1 MFETQSTSSSIS
13 LIVGLGNPG
22 AEYERTRHNI
32 GFMAIDRLA
41 TSWSISLG
49 KEKRFYGIFGEERSS
64 NRLAGGKIRLL
75 KPTTFM
81 NLSGQSV
88 RSCADWFKCKPE
100 NILVIY
106 DDMDLPL
113 GKLRLRP
120 SGSAGGHNG
129 MKSIISHLG
138 TQNFPRLR
146 LGIGRG
152 GSKGAQEESAIA
164 TKANQNV
171 TGHVLGGFSS
181 SENKVVTELLSLTES
196 TVTSILADGFE
207 KAMSLYNSRSIDS
220 SKPD

>member
-1 MFETQSTSSSIS
+1 MLETQSIS

-49 KEKRFYGIFGEERSS
+49 KEKRFYGLFGEGRLST
-64 NRLAGGKIRLL
+64 RLASSGKIRLL
-75 KPTTFM
+75 KPTTYM
-81 NLSGQSV
+81 NVSGQSV
-88 RSCADWFKCKPE
+88 RACADWFKGNPE

-152 GSKGAQEESAIA
+152 GKDDGDIAIA
-164 TKANQNV
+164 SKANQNV
-171 TGHVLGGFSS
+171 TNHVLGGFSA
-181 SENKVVTELLSLTES
+181 TETKILPEIFNLAES
-196 TVTSILADGFE
+196 TVTSILADGLE
-207 KAMSLYNSRSIDS
+207 KAMSLYNSRSIDV
-220 SKPD
+220 

>member
-1 MFETQSTSSSIS
+1 MLDNQSIS

-22 AEYERTRHNI
+22 PEYEQTRHNI

-41 TSWSISLG
+41 SDWSISLG
-49 KEKRFYGIFGEERSS
+49 KEKRFYGIFGEGRLSS
-64 NRLAGGKIRLL
+64 RLASSGKIRLL
-75 KPTTFM
+75 KPTTYM
-81 NLSGQSV
+81 NVSGQSV
-88 RSCADWFKCKPE
+88 RACADWFKCNPE

-152 GSKGAQEESAIA
+152 EHWANHSNEAIA

-171 TGHVLGGFSS
+171 ANYVLGGFTA
-181 SENKVVTELLSLTES
+181 SENKVVNELLVVTTSA
-196 TVTSILADGFE
+196 VTSILADGLA
-207 KAMSLYNSRSIDS
+207 KAMSLYNSLSIDAPKS
-220 SKPD
+220 

>member
-1 MFETQSTSSSIS
+1 MLETQSIS

-32 GFMAIDRLA
+32 GFMAVDRLA

-49 KEKRFYGIFGEERSS
+49 KEKRFYGIFGEGRLSP
-64 NRLAGGKIRLL
+64 RLASSGKIRLL
-75 KPTTFM
+75 KPTTYM
-81 NLSGQSV
+81 NVSGQSV
-88 RSCADWFKCKPE
+88 RACADWFKGNPE

-152 GSKGAQEESAIA
+152 GKNDVDGAIA
-164 TKANQNV
+164 SKANQNV
-171 TGHVLGGFSS
+171 TSHVLGGFST
-181 SENKVVTELLSLTES
+181 TETKILPEIFDLAES
-196 TVTSILADGFE
+196 TVTSILADGLE
-207 KAMSLYNSRSIDS
+207 KAMSLYNSRSIDI
-220 SKPD
+220 

>member
-1 MFETQSTSSSIS
+1 MRAS
-13 LIVGLGNPG
+13 
-22 AEYERTRHNI
+22 
-32 GFMAIDRLA
+32 
-41 TSWSISLG
+41 
-49 KEKRFYGIFGEERSS
+49 
-64 NRLAGGKIRLL
+64 
-75 KPTTFM
+75 
-81 NLSGQSV
+81 
-88 RSCADWFKCKPE
+88 ADWFKCNPE

-152 GSKGAQEESAIA
+152 GNKGDEAIA

-171 TGHVLGGFSS
+171 TNHVLGGFSV
-181 SENKVVTELLSLTES
+181 SENKVLPEILDLAKS
-196 TVTSILADGFE
+196 TVTSILADGLE
-207 KAMSLYNSRSIDS
+207 KAMSLYNSRSIDF
-220 SKPD
+220 

>member
-1 MFETQSTSSSIS
+1 MLETQSIS

-32 GFMAIDRLA
+32 GFMAVDRLA

-49 KEKRFYGIFGEERSS
+49 KEKRFYGIFGEGRLSS
-64 NRLAGGKIRLL
+64 RLASSSKIRLL
-75 KPTTFM
+75 KPTTYM
-81 NLSGQSV
+81 NVSGQSV
-88 RSCADWFKCKPE
+88 RACADWFKGNPE

-152 GSKGAQEESAIA
+152 GGKDEGDVAIA
-164 TKANQNV
+164 SKANQNV
-171 TGHVLGGFSS
+171 TNHVLGGFST
-181 SENKVVTELLSLTES
+181 TETKILPEIFDLAES
-196 TVTSILADGFE
+196 AVTSILADGLE
-207 KAMSLYNSRSIDS
+207 KAMSLYNSRSIDI
-220 SKPD
+220 

>member
-1 MFETQSTSSSIS
+1 MSETQSIS

-32 GFMAIDRLA
+32 GFMVIDRLA
-41 TSWSISLG
+41 ISWSISLG
-49 KEKRFYGIFGEERSS
+49 KEKRFYGIFGEGRLSS
-64 NRLAGGKIRLL
+64 RLASTGKIRLL
-75 KPTTFM
+75 KPTTYM
-81 NLSGQSV
+81 NVSGQSV
-88 RSCADWFKCKPE
+88 RASADWFKCNPE

-152 GSKGAQEESAIA
+152 GNKGDEAIA
-164 TKANQNV
+164 TKVNQNV
-171 TGHVLGGFSS
+171 TNHVLGGFSAT
-181 SENKVVTELLSLTES
+181 ENKVLPEIFDLAES
-196 TVTSILADGFE
+196 TVTSILADGLE
-207 KAMSLYNSRSIDS
+207 KAMSLYNSQSVDF
-220 SKPD
+220 

>member
-1 MFETQSTSSSIS
+1 MLETQSIS

-22 AEYERTRHNI
+22 AEYDRTRHNI
-32 GFMAIDRLA
+32 GFMAVDRLA

-49 KEKRFYGIFGEERSS
+49 KEKRFYGIFGEGRLSS
-64 NRLAGGKIRLL
+64 RLANNGKIRLL
-75 KPTTFM
+75 KPTTYM

-88 RSCADWFKCKPE
+88 RACADWFKCSPE
-100 NILVIY
+100 NILVVY

-113 GKLRLRP
+113 GKLRLRL

-152 GSKGAQEESAIA
+152 GDKDERAIA
-164 TKANQNV
+164 TKDNQNV
-171 TGHVLGGFSS
+171 TSHVLGGFTA
-181 SENKVVTELLSLTES
+181 SENKILTELFNLTES
-196 TVTSILADGFE
+196 AVTSILAEGLE
-207 KAMSLYNSRSIDS
+207 KTMSLYNSRGVDS
-220 SKPD
+220 

>member
-1 MFETQSTSSSIS
+1 MLETQSIS

-49 KEKRFYGIFGEERSS
+49 KEKRFYGLFGEGRLST
-64 NRLAGGKIRLL
+64 RLASSGKMRLL
-75 KPTTFM
+75 KPTTYM
-81 NLSGQSV
+81 NVSGQSV
-88 RSCADWFKCKPE
+88 RACADWFKGNPE

-152 GSKGAQEESAIA
+152 GRGDDGGIAIA
-164 TKANQNV
+164 SKANQNV
-171 TGHVLGGFSS
+171 TNHVLGGFSA
-181 SENKVVTELLSLTES
+181 TETKILPEIFNLAES
-196 TVTSILADGFE
+196 TVTSILADGLE
-207 KAMSLYNSRSIDS
+207 KAMSLYNSRSIDV
-220 SKPD
+220 

>member
-1 MFETQSTSSSIS
+1 MSETQSISPSIS

-41 TSWSISLG
+41 TSCSISLG
-49 KEKRFYGIFGEERSS
+49 KEKRFYGIFGEGRMSS
-64 NRLAGGKIRLL
+64 RLASSGKIRLL

-88 RSCADWFKCKPE
+88 RSCADWFKLKPE

-152 GSKGAQEESAIA
+152 GNKGEREDGAIA

-171 TGHVLGGFSS
+171 TGYVLGGFSA
-181 SENKVVTELLSLTES
+181 SENKVVTELLALTES

-220 SKPD
+220 P

>member
-1 MFETQSTSSSIS
+1 MLETQSIS

-22 AEYERTRHNI
+22 AEYDRTRHNI

-41 TSWSISLG
+41 TSWSISIG
-49 KEKRFYGIFGEERSS
+49 KEKRFYGIFGEGRLS
-64 NRLAGGKIRLL
+64 NHLANNGKMRLL
-75 KPTTFM
+75 KPTTYM
-81 NLSGQSV
+81 NLSGQAL
-88 RSCADWFKCKPE
+88 RACADWFKVSPE

-152 GSKGAQEESAIA
+152 GKDNDDSAIVS
-164 TKANQNV
+164 KANQNV
-171 TGHVLGGFSS
+171 TNHVLGGFSAK
-181 SENKVVTELLSLTES
+181 ETKILPEILDLAES
-196 TVTSILADGFE
+196 TVTSILADGLE
-207 KAMSLYNSRSIDS
+207 KAMSLYNSRSIDT
-220 SKPD
+220 

>member
-1 MFETQSTSSSIS
+1 MLDNQSIS

-22 AEYERTRHNI
+22 PEYERTRHNI

-41 TSWSISLG
+41 SDWSISLG
-49 KEKRFYGIFGEERSS
+49 KEKRFYGIFGEGRLSS
-64 NRLAGGKIRLL
+64 RLASSGKIRLL
-75 KPTTFM
+75 KPTTYM
-81 NLSGQSV
+81 NVSGQSV
-88 RSCADWFKCKPE
+88 RACADWFKCNPE

-113 GKLRLRP
+113 GKLRLRS

-152 GSKGAQEESAIA
+152 EHRANLSNEAIA

-171 TGHVLGGFSS
+171 ANYVLGGFTA
-181 SENKVVTELLSLTES
+181 SENKIVNEVLAVTTSA
-196 TVTSILADGFE
+196 VTSILADGLE
-207 KAMSLYNSRSIDS
+207 KTMSLYNSLSVDT
-220 SKPD
+220 SKS

>member
-1 MFETQSTSSSIS
+1 MLETQSIS

-32 GFMAIDRLA
+32 GFMAVDRLA
-41 TSWSISLG
+41 TAWSISLG
-49 KEKRFYGIFGEERSS
+49 KEKRFYGIFGEGRLSS
-64 NRLAGGKIRLL
+64 RLVHASHANSGKIRLL
-75 KPTTFM
+75 KPTTYM
-81 NLSGQSV
+81 NVSGQSV
-88 RSCADWFKCKPE
+88 RACADWFKAKPE

-129 MKSIISHLG
+129 MKSIITHLG

-152 GSKGAQEESAIA
+152 GQSESAIA

-171 TGHVLGGFSS
+171 TNHVLGGFSS
-181 SENKVVTELLSLTES
+181 SETKVLPEIFSMTES
-196 TVTSILADGFE
+196 AIDSILTDGLE
-207 KAMSLYNSRSIDS
+207 KAMSLYNSRSIDL
-220 SKPD
+220 

>member
-1 MFETQSTSSSIS
+1 MSETQSIS

-32 GFMAIDRLA
+32 GFMAIDRLSI
-41 TSWSISLG
+41 SWSISLG
-49 KEKRFYGIFGEERSS
+49 KEKRFYGIFGEGRLSS
-64 NRLAGGKIRLL
+64 RLASTGKIRLL
-75 KPTTFM
+75 KPTTYM
-81 NLSGQSV
+81 NVSGQSV
-88 RSCADWFKCKPE
+88 RASADWFKCNPE

-106 DDMDLPL
+106 DDMDLSL

-152 GSKGAQEESAIA
+152 GNKGDEAIA
-164 TKANQNV
+164 SKVNQNV
-171 TGHVLGGFSS
+171 TNHVLGGFSA
-181 SENKVVTELLSLTES
+181 SENKVLPEIFDLAES
-196 TVTSILADGFE
+196 TVTSILADGLE
-207 KAMSLYNSRSIDS
+207 KAMSLYNSRSIDF
-220 SKPD
+220 

>member
-1 MFETQSTSSSIS
+1 MSETQSIS

-49 KEKRFYGIFGEERSS
+49 KEKRFYGIFGEGRLSS
-64 NRLAGGKIRLL
+64 RLASSGKIRLL
-75 KPTTFM
+75 KPTTYM
-81 NLSGQSV
+81 NVSGQSV
-88 RSCADWFKCKPE
+88 RACADWFKGNPA

-152 GSKGAQEESAIA
+152 GKLHGDEAIA
-164 TKANQNV
+164 SKANQNV
-171 TGHVLGGFSS
+171 TNHVLGGFSS
-181 SENKVVTELLSLTES
+181 TETKILSEILDLAES
-196 TVTSILADGFE
+196 TVTSILSDGLE
-207 KAMSLYNSRSIDS
+207 KAMSLYNSRSIDV
-220 SKPD
+220 

>member
-1 MFETQSTSSSIS
+1 MLETQSIS

-32 GFMAIDRLA
+32 GFMAVDALA
-41 TSWSISLG
+41 ADWSISLG
-49 KEKRFYGIFGEERSS
+49 KEKRFYGSFGEGRLSS
-64 NRLAGGKIRLL
+64 FLAHHGKIRLL
-75 KPTTFM
+75 KPTTYM
-81 NLSGQSV
+81 NLSGQAV
-88 RSCADWFKCKPE
+88 RACADWFKCSPE
-100 NILVIY
+100 NILVVY

-152 GSKGAQEESAIA
+152 GHKNDQGDQAIA

-171 TGHVLGGFSS
+171 TSHVLGGFTTI
-181 SENKVVTELLSLTES
+181 ENKVLPEIFDLTKS
-196 TVTSILADGFE
+196 AITSILRDGLE
-207 KAMSLYNSRSIDS
+207 KTMSLYNNRSIDF
-220 SKPD
+220 

>member
-1 MFETQSTSSSIS
+1 MLETQSIS

-22 AEYERTRHNI
+22 AEYDRTRHNI

-41 TSWSISLG
+41 TSWSISIG
-49 KEKRFYGIFGEERSS
+49 KEKRFYGIFGEGRLS
-64 NRLAGGKIRLL
+64 NLVASNGKMRLL
-75 KPTTFM
+75 KPTTYM
-81 NLSGQSV
+81 NLSGQAL
-88 RSCADWFKCKPE
+88 RACADWFKVSPE

-152 GSKGAQEESAIA
+152 GKDNDDSAIVS
-164 TKANQNV
+164 KANQNV
-171 TGHVLGGFSS
+171 TNHVLGGFSAK
-181 SENKVVTELLSLTES
+181 ETKILPEILDLAES
-196 TVTSILADGFE
+196 TVTSILADGLE
-207 KAMSLYNSRSIDS
+207 KAMSLYNSRSIDT
-220 SKPD
+220 

>member
-1 MFETQSTSSSIS
+1 MLETQSIS

-22 AEYERTRHNI
+22 VEYERTRHNI
-32 GFMAIDRLA
+32 GFMTVDRLA
-41 TSWSISLG
+41 TSWNISLG
-49 KEKRFYGIFGEERSS
+49 KEKRFYGIFGEGRLST
-64 NRLAGGKIRLL
+64 RLASSGKIRLL
-75 KPTTFM
+75 KPTTYM
-81 NLSGQSV
+81 NVSGQSV
-88 RSCADWFKCKPE
+88 RACADWFKGNPE

-152 GSKGAQEESAIA
+152 GKNDVDSAIA
-164 TKANQNV
+164 SKANQNV
-171 TGHVLGGFSS
+171 TNHVLGGFST
-181 SENKVVTELLSLTES
+181 TETKILPDIFDLAES
-196 TVTSILADGFE
+196 TVTSILADGLE
-207 KAMSLYNSRSIDS
+207 KAMSLYNSRSIDI
-220 SKPD
+220 

>member
-1 MFETQSTSSSIS
+1 MLENQSIS

-22 AEYERTRHNI
+22 TEYERTRHNI
-32 GFMAIDRLA
+32 GFMAVDALA
-41 TSWSISLG
+41 KDWAISLG
-49 KEKRFYGIFGEERSS
+49 KEKRFYGIFGEGRLSS
-64 NRLAGGKIRLL
+64 SLAHNGKIRLL
-75 KPTTFM
+75 KPTTYM
-81 NLSGQSV
+81 NLSGQAV
-88 RSCADWFKCKPE
+88 RACADWFKCSPE
-100 NILVIY
+100 NILVVY

-152 GSKGAQEESAIA
+152 ASKDNQAIA

-171 TGHVLGGFSS
+171 TNHVLGGFTAT
-181 SENKVVTELLSLTES
+181 ENKVLPEVLALSNS
-196 TVTSILADGFE
+196 AVTSILRDGLE
-207 KAMSLYNSRSIDS
+207 KTMSLYNSRSIEF
-220 SKPD
+220 

>member
-1 MFETQSTSSSIS
+1 MS

-22 AEYERTRHNI
+22 TEYERTRHNI
-32 GFMAIDRLA
+32 GFMTVDRLA
-41 TSWSISLG
+41 TSWNISLG
-49 KEKRFYGIFGEERSS
+49 KEKRFYGIFGEGRLST
-64 NRLAGGKIRLL
+64 RLASSGKIRLL
-75 KPTTFM
+75 KPTTYM
-81 NLSGQSV
+81 NVSGQSV
-88 RSCADWFKCKPE
+88 RACADWFKGNPE

-152 GSKGAQEESAIA
+152 GKNDVDGAIA
-164 TKANQNV
+164 SKANQNV
-171 TGHVLGGFSS
+171 TNHVLGGFST
-181 SENKVVTELLSLTES
+181 SETKILPEIFNLAES
-196 TVTSILADGFE
+196 TVTSILADGLE
-207 KAMSLYNSRSIDS
+207 KSMSLYNSRSIDI
-220 SKPD
+220 

>member
-1 MFETQSTSSSIS
+1 MLENQSIS

-22 AEYERTRHNI
+22 AEYESTRHNI
-32 GFMAIDRLA
+32 GFMAIDNLA
-41 TSWSISLG
+41 SSWAVSVG
-49 KEKRFYGIFGEERSS
+49 KEKRFYGIFGEG
-64 NRLAGGKIRLL
+64 RLPSRLPIVGKIRML
-75 KPTTFM
+75 KPITYM

-88 RSCADWFKCKPE
+88 RACVDWFKLNPE

-152 GSKGAQEESAIA
+152 GKLTDDVNSNNSVIS
-164 TKANQNV
+164 KANQNV
-171 TGHVLGGFSS
+171 TNHVLGGFSR
-181 SENKVVTELLSLTES
+181 SETKILPEIFDLTQS
-196 TVTSILADGFE
+196 TVTSTLVDGLE
-207 KAMSLYNSRSIDS
+207 KAMSLYNSQSINI
-220 SKPD
+220 

>member
-1 MFETQSTSSSIS
+1 MSETQSIS

-22 AEYERTRHNI
+22 SEYERTRHNI

-41 TSWSISLG
+41 ASWGAFLG
-49 KEKRFYGIFGEERSS
+49 KEKRFYGIFGEG
-64 NRLAGGKIRLL
+64 RLPSRLVNSGKIRLL
-75 KPTTFM
+75 KPTNYM

-88 RSCADWFKCKPE
+88 RACADWFKCDPE
-100 NILVIY
+100 NILVVY

-113 GKLRLRP
+113 GKLRLRS

-152 GSKGAQEESAIA
+152 SSQSSEAIA

-171 TGHVLGGFSS
+171 TSHVLGGFIAT
-181 SENKVVTELLSLTES
+181 ENKVLPQIFDLAES
-196 TVTSILADGFE
+196 AVMSILADGME
-207 KAMSLYNSRSIDS
+207 KAMSLYNSRSVDF
-220 SKPD
+220 

>member
-1 MFETQSTSSSIS
+1 MLETQSIS

-32 GFMAIDRLA
+32 GFMAVDRLA

-49 KEKRFYGIFGEERSS
+49 KEKRFYGLFGEGRLSS
-64 NRLAGGKIRLL
+64 RLASSGKIRLL
-75 KPTTFM
+75 KPTTYM
-81 NLSGQSV
+81 NVSGQSV
-88 RSCADWFKCKPE
+88 RACADWFKGNPE

-152 GSKGAQEESAIA
+152 GRGEDDNAIA
-164 TKANQNV
+164 SKANQNV
-171 TGHVLGGFSS
+171 TNHVLGGFSA
-181 SENKVVTELLSLTES
+181 TETKILPEIFNLAES
-196 TVTSILADGFE
+196 TVTCILADGLE
-207 KAMSLYNSRSIDS
+207 KAMSLYNSRSIDV
-220 SKPD
+220 

>member
-1 MFETQSTSSSIS
+1 MLETQSIS

-32 GFMAIDRLA
+32 GFMAVDRLA

-49 KEKRFYGIFGEERSS
+49 KEKRFYGIFGEGRLS
-64 NRLAGGKIRLL
+64 NRLASSGKIRLL
-75 KPTTFM
+75 KPTTYM
-81 NLSGQSV
+81 NVSGKSV
-88 RSCADWFKCKPE
+88 RACADWFKGNPE
-100 NILVIY
+100 NILIIY

-152 GSKGAQEESAIA
+152 GKDADDIAISS
-164 TKANQNV
+164 KANQNV
-171 TGHVLGGFSS
+171 TNHVLGGFST
-181 SENKVVTELLSLTES
+181 TETKILPEIFDLAES
-196 TVTSILADGFE
+196 TVTSILADGLE
-207 KAMSLYNSRSIDS
+207 KAMSLYNSRSINV
-220 SKPD
+220 

>member
-1 MFETQSTSSSIS
+1 MLETQSNSPSIS

-41 TSWSISLG
+41 TSCSISLG
-49 KEKRFYGIFGEERSS
+49 KEKRFYGIFGEGRSS
-64 NRLAGGKIRLL
+64 SRLAGGGKMRLL

-88 RSCADWFKCKPE
+88 RACADWFKCKPE

-152 GSKGAQEESAIA
+152 GRGQDVGAIA

-181 SENKVVTELLSLTES
+181 SENKVVTELLALTES

-220 SKPD
+220 P

>member
-1 MFETQSTSSSIS
+1 MLENQSIS

-32 GFMAIDRLA
+32 GFMAVEALA
-41 TSWSISLG
+41 LGWSISLG
-49 KEKRFYGIFGEERSS
+49 KEKRFYGIFGEGRLSS
-64 NRLAGGKIRLL
+64 SLAHNGKIRLL
-75 KPTTFM
+75 KPTTYM
-81 NLSGQSV
+81 NLSGQAV
-88 RSCADWFKCKPE
+88 RACADWFKCRPE

-138 TQNFPRLR
+138 TQSFPRLR

-152 GSKGAQEESAIA
+152 GNGNKDNQAIA

-171 TGHVLGGFSS
+171 TNHVLGGFTSI
-181 SENKVVTELLSLTES
+181 ENKVLPEVLSLTNE
-196 TVTSILADGFE
+196 TITSILRDGLE
-207 KAMSLYNSRSIDS
+207 KTMSLYNSRSIEL
-220 SKPD
+220 

>member
-1 MFETQSTSSSIS
+1 MSETQSIS

-41 TSWSISLG
+41 ISWSISLG
-49 KEKRFYGIFGEERSS
+49 KEKRFYGIFGEGRLSS
-64 NRLAGGKIRLL
+64 RLASTGKIRLL
-75 KPTTFM
+75 KPTTYM
-81 NLSGQSV
+81 NVSGQSV
-88 RSCADWFKCKPE
+88 RASADWFKCNPE

-152 GSKGAQEESAIA
+152 GNKDNEAIA
-164 TKANQNV
+164 TKVNQNV
-171 TGHVLGGFSS
+171 TNHVLGGFSAT
-181 SENKVVTELLSLTES
+181 ENKVLPEIFDLAES
-196 TVTSILADGFE
+196 TVTSILADGLE
-207 KAMSLYNSRSIDS
+207 KAMSLYNSRSVDF
-220 SKPD
+220 

>member
-1 MFETQSTSSSIS
+1 MLETQSIS

-22 AEYERTRHNI
+22 AEYDRTRHNI

-41 TSWSISLG
+41 TSWSISIG
-49 KEKRFYGIFGEERSS
+49 KEKRFYGIFGEGRLS
-64 NRLAGGKIRLL
+64 NRLANNGKMRLL
-75 KPTTFM
+75 KPTTYM
-81 NLSGQSV
+81 NLSGQAV
-88 RSCADWFKCKPE
+88 RACADWFKVSPE

-152 GSKGAQEESAIA
+152 GKDNDDSAIVS
-164 TKANQNV
+164 KANQNV
-171 TGHVLGGFSS
+171 TNHVLGGFSAK
-181 SENKVVTELLSLTES
+181 ETKILPEILDLAES
-196 TVTSILADGFE
+196 TVTSILADGLE
-207 KAMSLYNSRSIDS
+207 KAMSLYNSRSIDT
-220 SKPD
+220 

>member
-1 MFETQSTSSSIS
+1 
-13 LIVGLGNPG
+13 
-22 AEYERTRHNI
+22 
-32 GFMAIDRLA
+32 
-41 TSWSISLG
+41 
-49 KEKRFYGIFGEERSS
+49 
-64 NRLAGGKIRLL
+64 
-75 KPTTFM
+75 
-81 NLSGQSV
+81 V

-152 GSKGAQEESAIA
+152 GSKGVQEEGAIA

-171 TGHVLGGFSS
+171 TSHVLGGFGS
-181 SENKVVTELLSLTES
+181 SENKVVTELLALTES

-207 KAMSLYNSRSIDS
+207 KAMSLYNSRGLDS
-220 SKPD
+220 